1 MHYYIKR
8 GLHTERLIRDI
19 FVGWREDKEFAFSED
34 KQTKISP
41 GRQWEFV
48 YGTGKKIGVDITKG
62 YFL

>member
-19 FVGWREDKEFAFSED
+19 FVGWREDKEFAFSKA
-34 KQTKISP
+34 KQIKV
-41 GRQWEFV
+41 R
-48 YGTGKKIGVDITKG
+48 KKIGVDITKG